1 GAGVCAGAGAHRA
14 ELPRSTERQAHL
26 AGRGD
31 EARRAHRVRLRRG
44 LPRPGLVNQAPG
56 DHGDVP
62 MTETEVLIRTAEERN
77 KYMAEANDLRYCLM
91 GTVELLKQLRD
102 EDQELSDGYD
112 ATVDRLLAVSERVLR
127 GERL

>member
-1 GAGVCAGAGAHRA
+1 
-14 ELPRSTERQAHL
+14 
-26 AGRGD
+26 
-31 EARRAHRVRLRRG
+31 
-44 LPRPGLVNQAPG
+44 
-56 DHGDVP
+56 

-102 EDQELSDGYD
+102 EDQELSDGYE
-112 ATVDRLLAVSERVLR
+112 ATVDRLLAVSERVLK